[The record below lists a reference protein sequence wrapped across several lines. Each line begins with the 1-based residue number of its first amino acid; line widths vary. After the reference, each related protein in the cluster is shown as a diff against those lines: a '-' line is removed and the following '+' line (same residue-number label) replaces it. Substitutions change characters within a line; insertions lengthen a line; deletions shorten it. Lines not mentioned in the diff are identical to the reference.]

1 MTPHMLTKMENAFIV
16 ELKCELKL
24 VVGLVEIVDKV
35 IPENDY
41 IKGNVVFCINKINI
55 AKSDFTLKEIKEYMP
70 TWYEKIQN
78 YLMIHE

>member
-1 MTPHMLTKMENAFIV
+1 MENAFIV